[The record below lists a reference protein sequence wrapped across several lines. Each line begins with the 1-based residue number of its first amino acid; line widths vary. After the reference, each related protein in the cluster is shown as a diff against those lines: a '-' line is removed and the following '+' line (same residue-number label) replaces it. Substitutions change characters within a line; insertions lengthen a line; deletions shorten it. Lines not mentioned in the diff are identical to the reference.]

1 MPQGTSRVV
10 QHALPNV
17 VHREGSSGFTEEIHV
32 IPIAPGRSRVLLRQ
46 TFPDIPFLR
55 RVLRVP
61 GFPSFLRW
69 LVENWNYH
77 IALEDY
83 PPDSASQS
91 ATADLGGSLRS
102 RTGLADDLIAQFNA
116 WRARTLESEGPTYF
130 VRWDGKRDGAVSSF
144 GCTSRFGMQ
153 REDGSE
159 GTHGIKRSYLQ
170 STPAA
175 EFAPMNA
182 GQYNQFIQV
191 WQALRGTAIGGILTV
206 PAVLATYQTIAPAVA
221 ELGSKTGTL

>member
-1 MPQGTSRVV
+1 M
-10 QHALPNV
+10 
-17 VHREGSSGFTEEIHV
+17 
-32 IPIAPGRSRVLLRQ
+32 
-46 TFPDIPFLR
+46 
-55 RVLRVP
+55 P

-170 STPAA
+170 VCSESAPLPFLSRTFGPLRPPLSPLAA
-175 EFAPMNA
+175 S
-182 GQYNQFIQV
+182 
-191 WQALRGTAIGGILTV
+191 
-206 PAVLATYQTIAPAVA
+206 PAVHSSCGIRSDERRTVQSVHPSLASFAGNSYWWHPHRPRCPGHVPNDRACRGRAWQQDWHTLNHHGQLAKRYQAR
-221 ELGSKTGTL
+221 